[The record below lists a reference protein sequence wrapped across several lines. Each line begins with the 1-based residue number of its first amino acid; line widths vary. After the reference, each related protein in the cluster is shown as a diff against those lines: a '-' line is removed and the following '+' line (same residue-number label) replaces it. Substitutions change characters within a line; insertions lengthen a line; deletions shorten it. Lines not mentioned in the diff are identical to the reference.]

1 MYKRDRGQRDLPA
14 CVMAMR
20 WRVEDSEG
28 GRMAMRSNGFT
39 RDLSAVLGRKGGRE
53 RGREGG

>member
-1 MYKRDRGQRDLPA
+1 MYKRDRGQGDLPA

-28 GRMAMRSNGFT
+28 GRTAMRSSGFT
-39 RDLSAVLGRKGGRE
+39 RDLSAVLGRKGGKE
-53 RGREGG
+53 KGREGG